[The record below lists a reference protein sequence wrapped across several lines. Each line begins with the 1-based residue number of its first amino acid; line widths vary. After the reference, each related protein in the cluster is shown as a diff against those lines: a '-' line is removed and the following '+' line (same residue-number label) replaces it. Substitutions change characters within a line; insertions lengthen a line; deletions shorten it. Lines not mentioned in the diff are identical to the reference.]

1 MNGGI
6 GMKESSIKN
15 IWMIIRIGVSIALL
29 ALLTRLFDLSS
40 VPTLFRGISPH
51 YIALA
56 FVLILLS
63 VVVSAWKWS
72 VLVQGQNIIVGY
84 GELFAAYLAGIF
96 FNNFFPSSIGG
107 DATRVVCVGKKRG
120 LIAEMTASVVAE
132 RLIAMT
138 SLSVVGLAGALFSR
152 YKNAAAIIVLVSVFV
167 FSLILNLIII
177 SGWMPAPVKNRTGKI
192 SRALHNASSSISL
205 LRHRRDLVFLSFV
218 GSAVFQTVV
227 AAVMQSVLYAFAL
240 TSVPFVDMLF
250 ITSASSVLAMIPAG
264 INGYGLREGS
274 YVLLLAPYGI
284 SADGAVSASL
294 LFAFLVAAFSI
305 TGLFS
310 WLKLSQTKIFQQR
323 RKSYVQES

>member
-1 MNGGI
+1 
-6 GMKESSIKN
+6 MKESSIKSM
-15 IWMIIRIGVSIALL
+15 WMIVRIGVSIALL
-29 ALLTRLFDLSS
+29 ALLARLFDLSS
-40 VPTLFRGISPH
+40 IPFLLRGISPK
-51 YIALA
+51 YVAVALA
-56 FVLILLS
+56 LILLS
-63 VVVSAWKWS
+63 VVVSAWKWF
-72 VLVQGQNIIVGY
+72 VLVQGQNIAVGY
-84 GELFAAYLAGIF
+84 GELFSAYLAGIF
-96 FNNFFPSSIGG
+96 FNNFLPSSIGG
-107 DATRVVCVGKKRG
+107 DAARVVCVGKKRG
-120 LIAEMTASVVAE
+120 LTAELTASVVAE

-152 YKNAAAIIVLVSVFV
+152 YKNAAAVAVLVAVFA
-167 FSLILNLIII
+167 FSLVLNLIII
-177 SGWMPAPVKNRTGKI
+177 SGWMPSPVKNGTGRV
-192 SRALHNASSSISL
+192 SLALRNASGSISL
-205 LRHRRDLVFLSFV
+205 LRHRSDLLFLSFV

-250 ITSASSVLAMIPAG
+250 VTSASSVLAMIPAG

-274 YVLLLAPYGI
+274 YALLLAPYGI

-310 WLKLSQTKIFQQR
+310 WLALGRKKIFVQR